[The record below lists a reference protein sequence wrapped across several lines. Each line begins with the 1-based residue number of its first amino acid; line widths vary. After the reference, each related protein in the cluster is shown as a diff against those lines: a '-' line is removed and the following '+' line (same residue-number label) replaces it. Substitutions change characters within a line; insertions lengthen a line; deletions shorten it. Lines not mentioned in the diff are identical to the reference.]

1 MRQDFIYVQA
11 QPKAQSGFVYLCG
24 YCGEGVSRG
33 NKLCSTCRTKKGR
46 EEILEQ
52 NLKILKDLRKKN
64 YCLGEVALPVA

>member
-46 EEILEQ
+46 EGILEQ
-52 NLKILKDLRKKN
+52 NLKILKDLRAVG
-64 YCLGEVALPVA
+64 YCLGKVDLPVA